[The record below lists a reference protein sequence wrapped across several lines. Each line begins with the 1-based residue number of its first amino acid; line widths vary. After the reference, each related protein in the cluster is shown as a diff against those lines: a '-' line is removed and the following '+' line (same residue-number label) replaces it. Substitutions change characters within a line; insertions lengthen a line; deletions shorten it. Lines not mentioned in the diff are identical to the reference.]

1 MNNLKV
7 RVYNKRLNK
16 MFQPSEILSINL
28 LDKKVIT
35 VNWEEFSYS
44 EDEYNSESIL
54 MFTIGK
60 LDSELREIF
69 DGDLVEYIDC
79 RDDNWIDSDAKK
91 RWIVLYDEEVSWY
104 VITHHSV
111 VDMYDIELNNITVL
125 GNIYEDKELFEEIS
139 VKDYYE
145 NIAF

>member
-1 MNNLKV
+1 
-7 RVYNKRLNK
+7 
-16 MFQPSEILSINL
+16 MFA
-28 LDKKVIT
+28 
-35 VNWEEFSYS
+35 
-44 EDEYNSESIL
+44 
-54 MFTIGK
+54 IGK
-60 LDSELREIF
+60 LDSELKEIF

-79 RDDNWIDSDAKK
+79 RDDNWIDLDVKK

-104 VITHHSV
+104 AITHHSV

-139 VKDYYE
+139 MKDYYE